1 MQSQNKCE
9 MASFQSLYNEIEYK
23 IKVALAQIDDL
34 KLENEILR
42 TENEQLQLQQEEM
55 KRQMNELDEK
65 MKLSAITNTIIYK
78 EDKKEIKKQINDW
91 VREINNCIDLLKSK

>member
-23 IKVALAQIDDL
+23 IKLALSQIDDL

-42 TENEQLQLQQEEM
+42 TENEHLQAQQEEL
-55 KRQMNELDEK
+55 KKQMAEMDEK

-91 VREINNCIDLLKSK
+91 VREINNCIALLKSK